1 MIVVNGATPEEMRKF
16 YDSVEVAGRM
26 GHPLSMPY
34 ERRNIYLV
42 RGRHKNVV
50 EDWLDF
56 KHYI

>member
-1 MIVVNGATPEEMRKF
+1 
-16 YDSVEVAGRM
+16 
-26 GHPLSMPY
+26 MPY

-42 RGRHKNVV
+42 RGRHKNIV